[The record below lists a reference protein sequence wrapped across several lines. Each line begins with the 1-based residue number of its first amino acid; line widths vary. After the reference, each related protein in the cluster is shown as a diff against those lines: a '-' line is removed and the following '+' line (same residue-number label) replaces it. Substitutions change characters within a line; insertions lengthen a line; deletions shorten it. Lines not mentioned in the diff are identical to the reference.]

1 MEATRCWS
9 FTTRVSSREN
19 NVEGK
24 KIWKNRELIWYR
36 VTIEREDRVDVSS
49 KVNPIFF
56 SLFLSN
62 RSNEQ
67 LGNIFIVVIRPIK
80 RLKFSQKHPRRN
92 NGRTKAVA
100 ITLIYVF
107 GWIIFFELFVANL
120 HVVTIRATTS
130 RFLSLSL
137 LIVLSLSLLFLLFFL
152 SPFIFFSPL
161 ATSFDNGGSGN
172 ILNNVTSFRPSASR
186 NRGI

>member
-9 FTTRVSSREN
+9 FTTRVSRREN

-24 KIWKNRELIWYR
+24 KIWQNRELIWYR

-67 LGNIFIVVIRPIK
+67 LGNIFHRSHSSYKKTEIW
-80 RLKFSQKHPRRN
+80 QKHPRRN

-130 RFLSLSL
+130 RFFSLSPHR
-137 LIVLSLSLLFLLFFL
+137 SFPFPSFSSFFSFPFHFFL
-152 SPFIFFSPL
+152 PPRHL
-161 ATSFDNGGSGN
+161 
-172 ILNNVTSFRPSASR
+172 VW
-186 NRGI
+186 

>member
-1 MEATRCWS
+1 MSRLKLIPFS
-9 FTTRVSSREN
+9 FHYSFRVVRTN
-19 NVEGK
+19 
-24 KIWKNRELIWYR
+24 KIWKYFHRSHSSYKKTEIW
-36 VTIEREDRVDVSS
+36 
-49 KVNPIFF
+49 
-56 SLFLSN
+56 
-62 RSNEQ
+62 
-67 LGNIFIVVIRPIK
+67 
-80 RLKFSQKHPRRN
+80 QKHPRRN

-120 HVVTIRATTS
+120 HVVTIRATLLS
-130 RFLSLSL
+130 FFLSLS
-137 LIVLSLSLLFLLFFL
+137 SSFFPFPFFFFFFFL